1 MAKKSLKKGDIVR
14 MNYDAYIADNERL
27 YDTTYEEKAKEN
39 EMYNEQYKYA
49 PMPYIVGSGKLFP
62 ALDAEISAA
71 EIGKHTV
78 VEIPFEEGAG
88 ASDPKLFEV
97 HPLREFHKQ
106 EINPYPG
113 LEVSLGDR
121 RGTVVTVGA
130 GRVKV
135 DFNNPLAGKNL
146 RYEFEITEIVDGDE
160 DKAKAILDMDF
171 GTSDGFGFEFGDDKV
186 SVRMPDL
193 VKFNQGW
200 PMSKFRIVSDLR
212 DAFGINTVEFIETW
226 TRAPSA
232 ADKDAAEEPASEEEK

>member
-14 MNYDAYIADNERL
+14 MNYDAYIADNEKL
-27 YDTTYEEKAKEN
+27 YDTTYEDKAKEN
-39 EMYNEQYKYA
+39 GMYNEQYKYA

-62 ALDAEISAA
+62 ALDAAISAA
-71 EIGKHTV
+71 EIGKKTI
-78 VEIPFEEGAG
+78 VEIPSEEGAG
-88 ASDPKLFEV
+88 ARDPKLLET

-113 LEVSLGDR
+113 LEVSLGER
-121 RGTVVTVGA
+121 RGTVLSVGA

-146 RYEFEITEIVDGDE
+146 RYEFEITEVVDGNDG
-160 DKAKAILDMDF
+160 KARAILDMDF
-171 GTSDGFGFEFGDDKV
+171 GTSDGFEFEFGEKKV

-212 DAFGINTVEFIETW
+212 DSFGIDTVEFIETW
-226 TRAPSA
+226 TRVSA
-232 ADKDAAEEPASEEEK
+232 ADKSAPEEEE